1 MFGKFKVLTVSVF
14 VATLSGCASISDT
27 APEPIIQQ
35 ADGLVVE
42 VIRTDCEIN
51 RIQVNNDNLK
61 ELNGA
66 TVEILALDVDQHTE
80 AEFHCLIDFILFYNK
95 FLRYFLMKIS
105 SITILSV
112 IFEKLVC
119 NFLHTTVYFFQF
131 RILFQW
137 IIFKFCIALF
147 LFL

>member
-14 VATLSGCASISDT
+14 VATLSGCASTSDT
-27 APEPIIQQ
+27 APEPIIQR

-42 VIRTDCEIN
+42 VIRNDCEIN

-80 AEFHCLIDFILFYNK
+80 AEFHCLIDFMAPQTKSEFRCFQTSIDRGKHFVEGCDHWDDISV
-95 FLRYFLMKIS
+95 KIES
-105 SITILSV
+105 
-112 IFEKLVC
+112 
-119 NFLHTTVYFFQF
+119 Y
-131 RILFQW
+131 
-137 IIFKFCIALF
+137 
-147 LFL
+147 